1 MKKRR
6 QQSAPPSPYDV
17 TLGLPL
23 GPGGIAFLIHPE
35 RGQPSSPKQATVPD
49 MAALSHR
56 GLRRVFVALRTLLRR
71 STAQDYGRPTA
82 CCP

>member
-17 TLGLPL
+17 TFGLPL
-23 GPGGIAFLIHPE
+23 GPGGIAFLIRPE
-35 RGQPSSPKQATVPD
+35 RSQLAAPKQATVPD
-49 MAALSHR
+49 MAALPR
-56 GLRRVFVALRTLLRR
+56 RALRRVVVALRTLLRR
-71 STAQDYGRPTA
+71 STAQDYGQPTE

>member
-23 GPGGIAFLIHPE
+23 GPGGIAFLIRPE
-35 RGQPSSPKQATVPD
+35 RCQLASPKQATVPL
-49 MAALSHR
+49 MAALARR
-56 GLRRVFVALRTLLRR
+56 GLRRVFVALHTLLRR
-71 STAQDYGRPTA
+71 STAQDYRQPTA
-82 CCP
+82 CCS